1 MEKIHVHLL
10 DLKSYYSSPAYQL
23 GLLVAYAS
31 LEGEVKKN
39 VEFTFTEHP
48 REQPVDEIADV
59 IMAAN
64 SDLVAASDYAWNN
77 KKICQV
83 LEILTR
89 ISQG

>member
-64 SDLVAASDYAWNN
+64 SHLVP
-77 KKICQV
+77 
-83 LEILTR
+83 LLTTLGITR
-89 ISQG
+89 RFVKSSRS